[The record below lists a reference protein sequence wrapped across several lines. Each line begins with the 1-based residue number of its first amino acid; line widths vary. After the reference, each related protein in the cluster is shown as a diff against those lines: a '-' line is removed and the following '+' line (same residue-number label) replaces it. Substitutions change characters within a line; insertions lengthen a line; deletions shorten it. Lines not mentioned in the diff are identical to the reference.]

1 MSKNGI
7 HHVTAISGPARRN
20 HWFYTQILGLRLVKK
35 TVNFDDPT
43 TYHFYYGDGTGQPGT
58 ILTFF
63 PWEHTAPGRPGAGEA
78 VETAF
83 RVPLSALAAWRTR
96 FQTLNVTQNDTEM
109 RFGDSRIDFKD
120 PDGTKLA
127 LVGVPELEN
136 EPGWSGGG
144 VAPEFAIRGLHSVTL
159 LLEDPARTAAILSD
173 LFDFSE
179 TGRDGTTARYRAEG
193 SGAGSIIDL
202 RRAGVATSGRLGAG
216 SGQHIAFRAAE
227 DAEQFAMMRK
237 LAANHGIRT
246 TEQKDRSYFR
256 SLYFREPGGVLF
268 EIATDIPGFA
278 IDEPADELGRSLKL
292 PKPLEPHRHEIEA
305 GLPPLAA

>member
-63 PWEHTAPGRPGAGEA
+63 PWEHAAPGRPGAGEA

-109 RFGDSRIDFKD
+109 RFGDSRVHNSSRH
-120 PDGTKLA
+120 KL
-127 LVGVPELEN
+127 
-136 EPGWSGGG
+136 
-144 VAPEFAIRGLHSVTL
+144 
-159 LLEDPARTAAILSD
+159 
-173 LFDFSE
+173 
-179 TGRDGTTARYRAEG
+179 
-193 SGAGSIIDL
+193 
-202 RRAGVATSGRLGAG
+202 
-216 SGQHIAFRAAE
+216 
-227 DAEQFAMMRK
+227 
-237 LAANHGIRT
+237 
-246 TEQKDRSYFR
+246 
-256 SLYFREPGGVLF
+256 
-268 EIATDIPGFA
+268 
-278 IDEPADELGRSLKL
+278 
-292 PKPLEPHRHEIEA
+292 
-305 GLPPLAA
+305 